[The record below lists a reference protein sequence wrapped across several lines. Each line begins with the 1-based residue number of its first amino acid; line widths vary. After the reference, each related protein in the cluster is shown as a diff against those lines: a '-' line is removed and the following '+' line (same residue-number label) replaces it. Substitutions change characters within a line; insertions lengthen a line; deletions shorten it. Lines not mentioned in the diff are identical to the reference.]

1 MQIGERLDLA
11 TGTSCPR
18 CSRWAP
24 PTRVERLDDR
34 TAIVTLDPDAGTDAG
49 AQVDAQLAGL
59 RAQRVD
65 RLVIDLRGPQML
77 NSKVLDALV
86 RGATD
91 LDPRDGAG
99 LAVITEQQYVRTIL
113 QITATGGMLYLAES
127 RDEALAAL
135 PDVTP

>member
-1 MQIGERLDLA
+1 MGA
-11 TGTSCPR
+11 
-18 CSRWAP
+18 SRH
-24 PTRVERLDDR
+24 RVERVDDR
-34 TAIVTLDPDAGTDAG
+34 TAIVTLDAEAGTDAG
-49 AQVDAQLAGL
+49 AQVDAELAGL
-59 RAQRVD
+59 RDQQVD
-65 RLVIDLRGPQML
+65 RLVVDLRGPQML

-86 RGATD
+86 RAAAD